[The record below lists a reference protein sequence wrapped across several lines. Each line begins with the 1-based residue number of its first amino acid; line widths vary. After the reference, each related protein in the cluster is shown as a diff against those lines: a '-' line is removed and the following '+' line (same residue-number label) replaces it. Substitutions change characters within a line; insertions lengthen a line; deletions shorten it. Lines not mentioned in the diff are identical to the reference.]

1 MDAQEIISLIADIV
15 SILAFGT
22 VVVSGIIWLYNL
34 TRKGTIKPNVILK
47 QPTFL
52 QGSSHY
58 ISDIDIGF
66 RNLSNRTFYI
76 ADISLNINGKR
87 LELFKRQEAHHLN
100 YLTFAP
106 IKVEP
111 YEPINLLCSVF
122 VLCGFEFKGKLDLRV
137 TIGKKIFSYL
147 ITPKILP

>member
-1 MDAQEIISLIADIV
+1 MDTKEVITLIADIV

-22 VVVSGIIWLYNL
+22 VIVSGIIWLYNL
-34 TRKGTIKPNVILK
+34 TRKGTIKPTIALTK
-47 QPTFL
+47 PAFIR
-52 QGSSHY
+52 GSNRY
-58 ISDIDIGF
+58 ISDIDVCF

-76 ADISLNINGKR
+76 ADIWLNINGKR

-137 TIGKKIFSYL
+137 TIGKKTFSYL